1 MKNINLLST
10 IFLCAFFLMTS
21 CSSSD
26 DCHECHIALY
36 NAAGVEVAQHEIGEF
51 CGNDLED
58 VESAGYNL
66 ENAVTYTDQDSTYTL
81 SPGLIPGNDVHCEEH
96 ANHDH

>member
-21 CSSSD
+21 CSSSG

-51 CGNDLED
+51 CGNDLQD

-81 SPGLIPGNDVHCEEH
+81 SPGLIPGDDVHCEEH

>member
-1 MKNINLLST
+1 MKNINLLSVL
-10 IFLCAFFLMTS
+10 FLSAFLFMTS

-51 CGNDLED
+51 CGNDLQD

-81 SPGLIPGNDVHCEEH
+81 SPGLIPGDDVHCEEH

>member
-1 MKNINLLST
+1 MKNINLLSI

-51 CGNDLED
+51 CGNDLQD

-81 SPGLIPGNDVHCEEH
+81 SPGLIPGDDVHCEEH

>member
-51 CGNDLED
+51 CGNDLQD